1 MRAEPG
7 GPRAENALR
16 SQGGDTHTRGWRG
29 GTSGPTLQSEGPP
42 SHAKGPPPQSKG
54 PPHPLPGAMKGAQGS
69 AIPLRTSRKKHPFGG
84 FLGCGGCFLLYFFTR
99 FFFVVVVIFAV
110 APAALLPRPCTA
122 PPLRGGSAICGP
134 HCAALRSHNAGPR
147 SCPA

>member
-16 SQGGDTHTRGWRG
+16 SRGGDTHQGTEGGDKRPHATERGTPLSCKGTPSPEQGTPSPSSRCYERSAGFRNTAQNLPEKTPLWR
-29 GTSGPTLQSEGPP
+29 
-42 SHAKGPPPQSKG
+42 
-54 PPHPLPGAMKGAQGS
+54 
-69 AIPLRTSRKKHPFGG
+69 IFGMRRVL
-84 FLGCGGCFLLYFFTR
+84 FALFFHSL
-99 FFFVVVVIFAV
+99 FFVVVVIFAV

-134 HCAALRSHNAGPR
+134 RCAALRSRNAGPR